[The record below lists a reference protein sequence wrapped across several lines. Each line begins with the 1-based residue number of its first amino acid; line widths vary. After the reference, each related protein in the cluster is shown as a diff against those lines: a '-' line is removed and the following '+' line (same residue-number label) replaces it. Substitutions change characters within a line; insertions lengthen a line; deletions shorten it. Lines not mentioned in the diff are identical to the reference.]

1 MPWGLLL
8 NRWTLVA
15 ILLAA
20 VGAWGGWQKIRAD
33 QCAAESETLRLQVAM
48 LGDKIATQNA
58 AVDELA
64 RKGAAAREAAR
75 QAQSRADVAE
85 RVAQPEIERLRAELA
100 NSAGKVAPAGKSC
113 TDALAEIRGV
123 NR

>member
-1 MPWGLLL
+1 MPWALLL
-8 NRWTLVA
+8 NRWALVA

-33 QCAAESETLRLQVAM
+33 QCAVESEALRLQAAT

-58 AVDELA
+58 AVDDLA
-64 RKGAAAREAAR
+64 KKGAAARAAAR

-85 RVAQPEIERLRAELA
+85 RAAQPEIERLRAELA
-100 NSAGKVAPAGKSC
+100 SKTPSGKSC

-123 NR
+123 KR